1 MKKAN
6 KIRIPFLTLSAALLV
21 CVFVTGAFSMSNAQ
35 KIKKDIARDISGCE
49 ARINNLRRTKDELSV
64 KIAEQEN
71 PTRLMKR
78 ASTKL
83 IQPNMAE
90 SIVWAYENF
99 EGGRVV
105 RSYKKADDTLSFTP
119 PQNRAQQNK

>member
-1 MKKAN
+1 MRGDT
-6 KIRIPFLTLSAALLV
+6 KIKLPYFTMSATLLV
-21 CVFVTGAFSMSNAQ
+21 CVFVSGAFSMSHAQ
-35 KIKKDIARDISGCE
+35 KIKKEISSSISSCE
-49 ARINNLRRTKDELSV
+49 MRINNLRRTNDELSV

-83 IQPNMAE
+83 IQPNMSE

-99 EGGRVV
+99 DGGRVV
-105 RSYKKADDTLSFTP
+105 RSYKKSDNTLSFTLP
-119 PQNRAQQNK
+119 KRKNLRK